1 MNFRARFNPESAG
14 FQMAP
19 MIDVVF
25 LLLSFFITT
34 QIFSQWET
42 EINITLPTATTGE
55 APRRLPGE
63 IMINISASGDVSVNR
78 RILLESELG
87 ALLVDLAALYP
98 GQPVL
103 LRADKTARYEH
114 VIRVLDQCRTADIW
128 NIAFATIEPE

>member
-25 LLLSFFITT
+25 LLLSFFIAT

-42 EINITLPTATTGE
+42 EINITLPTAATGE

-63 IMINISASGDVSVNR
+63 IMINISAGGEVSVNQ
-78 RILLESELG
+78 RILAKDELRG
-87 ALLVDLAALYP
+87 LLMRLASLYP

-103 LRADKTARYEH
+103 LRADKAAPYEY
-114 VIRVLDQCRTADIW
+114 VIQVLDQCRTADIW
-128 NIAFATIEPE
+128 NIAFATIDPE

>member
-25 LLLSFFITT
+25 LLLSFFIAT

-42 EINITLPTATTGE
+42 EINITLPTAVTGE

-63 IMINISASGDVSVNR
+63 IMINISAGGEVSVNQ
-78 RILLESELG
+78 RILAKDELRG
-87 ALLVDLAALYP
+87 LLMRLASLYP

-103 LRADKTARYEH
+103 LRADKAAAYEH
-114 VIRVLDQCRTADIW
+114 VIQVLDQCRTADIW
-128 NIAFATIEPE
+128 NIAFATIDPE

>member
-25 LLLSFFITT
+25 LLLSFFIAT

-42 EINITLPTATTGE
+42 EINITLPTAVTGE

-63 IMINISASGDVSVNR
+63 IMINISAGGEVSVNQ
-78 RILLESELG
+78 RILAKDELRG
-87 ALLVDLAALYP
+87 LLMRLASLYP

-103 LRADKTARYEH
+103 LRADKAAPYEY
-114 VIRVLDQCRTADIW
+114 VIQVLDQCRTADIW
-128 NIAFATIEPE
+128 NIAFATIDPE

>member
-25 LLLSFFITT
+25 LLLSFFIAT

-42 EINITLPTATTGE
+42 EINITLPTAATGE

-63 IMINISASGDVSVNR
+63 IIINISAGGEVSVNQ
-78 RILLESELG
+78 RILAKDELRG
-87 ALLVDLAALYP
+87 LLMRLASLYP

-103 LRADKTARYEH
+103 LRADKAAPYEY
-114 VIRVLDQCRTADIW
+114 VIQVLDQCRTADIW
-128 NIAFATIEPE
+128 NIAFATIDPE